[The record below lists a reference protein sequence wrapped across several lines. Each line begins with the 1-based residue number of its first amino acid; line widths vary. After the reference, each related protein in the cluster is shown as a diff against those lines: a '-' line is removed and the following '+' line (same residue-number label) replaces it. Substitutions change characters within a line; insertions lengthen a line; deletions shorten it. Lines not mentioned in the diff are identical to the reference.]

1 MPTVSFSRVKSY
13 RRCHA
18 QHDYKYNQ
26 NLARKR
32 RAIPLLRGTILG
44 EMLDARA
51 MPHLVKKDP
60 YKILAKYAKEH
71 AKLFAEEREKY
82 GDVPGDV
89 RKLFEGYERKYANE
103 NLEYL
108 GFEDFIAL
116 DLVKDIRFIGY
127 IDKRVRDQQGRTFLM
142 DHKSHKVIPTED
154 QRFTDLQKV
163 FYIWAWNELNSNK
176 PVTGFIWDYIRT
188 KAPTVPELLK
198 DGKSLQQRK
207 DMDTDYWTYLGA
219 IKRHKLDVNDYME
232 FLAML
237 KKKPDTRYIR
247 VPMPK
252 PNNAI
257 IQHVLEDL
265 KSTAVQIHT
274 SKSKDRNMT
283 RMCPHDCDFYNL
295 CRAEVS
301 GLDAAF
307 VRKNEYEEREPDE
320 REEAEED

>member
-1 MPTVSFSRVKSY
+1 MPSVSFSRMKTY
-13 RRCHA
+13 RRCHK

-32 RAIPLLRGTILG
+32 RAIPLLRGEILG
-44 EMLDARA
+44 QMLDARA
-51 MPHLVKKDP
+51 MPELVKKDP
-60 YKILAKYAKEH
+60 YKILRRYAKQYE
-71 AKLFAEEREKY
+71 KLFLEEKEKY

-89 RKLFEGYERKYANE
+89 KKLFEGYERKYANE

-108 GFEDFIAL
+108 GFEDFVAL

-127 IDKRVRDQQGRTFLM
+127 IDKRVKDAQGRSFLM
-142 DHKSHKVIPTED
+142 DHKSHKTIPNED

-163 FYIWAWNELNSNK
+163 FYIWAWNEINPSK

-188 KAPTVPELLK
+188 KAPVIPEQLK
-198 DGKSLQQRK
+198 NGQLSQRK
-207 DMDTDYWTYLGA
+207 DMDTDYWTYLGE
-219 IKRHKLDVNDYME
+219 IKRLRLDVDDYLE

-257 IQHVLEDL
+257 IQNVLADL
-265 KSTAVQIHT
+265 KATAVEIHT

-283 RMCPHDCDFYNL
+283 RMCPSDCDFYSL

-301 GLDAAF
+301 GLDADF
-307 VRKNEYEEREPDE
+307 VRKNEYEEREPNE